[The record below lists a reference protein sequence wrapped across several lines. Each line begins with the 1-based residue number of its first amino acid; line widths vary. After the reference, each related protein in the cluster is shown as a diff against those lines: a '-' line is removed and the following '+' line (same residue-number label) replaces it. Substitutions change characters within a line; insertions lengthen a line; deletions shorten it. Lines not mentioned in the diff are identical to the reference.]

1 MLDTKILDEIGGRI
15 NKLVSETPAG
25 DLEKNLRSLLQ
36 SLFFRLDLVTRE
48 EFDAQS
54 QVLLRARE
62 QLNALE
68 LKVKELEARLA
79 GKD

>member
-62 QLNALE
+62 QLSALE